1 MSILDINSDLV
12 KKVFMFNIIISHV
25 LILFFHVVKVLE
37 MIQNGELYL
46 WSNKKC
52 IDPKVIFLIKT
63 LKYKVFKIKFYD
75 SMTLTPRLMPCM
87 WTLVLVIPDSTIK
100 SKKTH
105 NMSYKLIWLH
115 RGCVSLLP
123 VFY

>member
-25 LILFFHVVKVLE
+25 LILLFHEVEVLE
-37 MIQNGELYL
+37 IIQNGELYL

-63 LKYKVFKIKFYD
+63 LKYKVLKIKFYD

-105 NMSYKLIWLH
+105 NMSYKLIRLH
-115 RGCVSLLP
+115 SGCVSLLP